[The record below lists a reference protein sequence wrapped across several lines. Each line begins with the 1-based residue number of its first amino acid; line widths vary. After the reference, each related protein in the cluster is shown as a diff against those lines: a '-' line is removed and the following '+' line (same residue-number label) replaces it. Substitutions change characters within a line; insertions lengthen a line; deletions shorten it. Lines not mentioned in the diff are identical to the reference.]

1 MFTLYNASAG
11 SGKTTHLV
19 IEYLTLCF
27 RDIEKYRN
35 ILAITF
41 TNNATAEMKQRIVE
55 TLTVF
60 AFQKYEQFNGSQKAI
75 FDKIKNNLQLNNAE
89 IEKKANLL
97 LENILY
103 DYANFSIS
111 TIDSFFQRIIR
122 SFALDLGLNLNF
134 NIKIQLDEFY
144 TQAIDTLLNRIS
156 SENKELSD
164 RVLEVVKIKME
175 ETGNWNV
182 EKELLN
188 FLPIIYNERAYQPLK
203 AFEDVSASELH
214 EESKK
219 LFATINEIKNNILHL
234 AEEGNRC
241 IKNLSDQ
248 SNDFHYGKNGI
259 FGWFEKIIA
268 SDGKN
273 VKVGAN
279 ITKAIEE
286 KGAFTKNGM
295 DVQSGDFEKLS
306 SLVYTIIE
314 ESNKLNSQLSISKN
328 LKLLLLLVDLKKI
341 MDEIKMRDNL
351 FYLSETN
358 AKIFDNIK
366 DEETPY
372 IFEKLGNRY
381 GYFFIDEF
389 QDTSKMQWEN
399 LLPLLKNALSQHYY
413 PFPDETGK
421 VILFGDM
428 KQAIYRFRNGDASL
442 FKELSTAD
450 GYKKIINPNDKNCEQ
465 YDLQTLD
472 TNYRSYKYVVDFNNR
487 FFLFLKSLQEDEKVK
502 FPLAEEY
509 YRAVEQKIGNES
521 GTGFVSIQ
529 FKTEEEEYLNKKVR
543 EAVDD
548 AISKGFSYK
557 EIAILTRGNDLGSQ
571 LGQLLTKKSIPV
583 ISADSLLLASSDKV
597 NVVIS
602 TLQILANRE
611 NKIAILFIIQHLL
624 RQDISNIPP
633 AAWEDSYNFLLETF
647 KKQGINFNPKSLIKL
662 PLYSLVSEI
671 CRIFNFSQSDAYI
684 AEFLETIFQFEN
696 NKGKELFQLLL
707 WWEEEKGNLSLSSAE
722 GMNAVT
728 VSSIHKAKGLE
739 YPIVILPIQS
749 YKAQATQSSFWYKN
763 EDEESVFPYYLINCT
778 KQLEDTKFEEK
789 YNEEMEISAIDQLN
803 ILYVGHTRAKK
814 GLYIITGDKEES
826 RGNYAKF
833 LHLFINHETENSNFI
848 FDEEKNKYWFGNKD
862 FKNEKI
868 AEDYK
873 TDDPT
878 LFSLSFTQFNFNQL
892 ITTSAVTLSE
902 EQEMGIY
909 VHNYLSQLQTFPQT
923 AEEIEKIDFSAEDK
937 IYIPAI
943 KKALLKIVNDK
954 NLAPYFSN
962 DKSIRAYNEM
972 TITNAHGELKRP
984 DRIVFLENEVKV
996 FDYKTGKELPV
1007 YQQQLD
1013 SYCQLLREMGYENVS
1028 GQIIYL

>member
-341 MDEIKMRDNL
+341 MDEIKM
-351 FYLSETN
+351 
-358 AKIFDNIK
+358 
-366 DEETPY
+366 
-372 IFEKLGNRY
+372 
-381 GYFFIDEF
+381 
-389 QDTSKMQWEN
+389 
-399 LLPLLKNALSQHYY
+399 
-413 PFPDETGK
+413 
-421 VILFGDM
+421 
-428 KQAIYRFRNGDASL
+428 
-442 FKELSTAD
+442 
-450 GYKKIINPNDKNCEQ
+450 
-465 YDLQTLD
+465 
-472 TNYRSYKYVVDFNNR
+472 
-487 FFLFLKSLQEDEKVK
+487 
-502 FPLAEEY
+502 
-509 YRAVEQKIGNES
+509 
-521 GTGFVSIQ
+521 
-529 FKTEEEEYLNKKVR
+529 
-543 EAVDD
+543 
-548 AISKGFSYK
+548 
-557 EIAILTRGNDLGSQ
+557 
-571 LGQLLTKKSIPV
+571 
-583 ISADSLLLASSDKV
+583 
-597 NVVIS
+597 
-602 TLQILANRE
+602 
-611 NKIAILFIIQHLL
+611 
-624 RQDISNIPP
+624 
-633 AAWEDSYNFLLETF
+633 
-647 KKQGINFNPKSLIKL
+647 
-662 PLYSLVSEI
+662 
-671 CRIFNFSQSDAYI
+671 
-684 AEFLETIFQFEN
+684 
-696 NKGKELFQLLL
+696 
-707 WWEEEKGNLSLSSAE
+707 
-722 GMNAVT
+722 
-728 VSSIHKAKGLE
+728 
-739 YPIVILPIQS
+739 
-749 YKAQATQSSFWYKN
+749 
-763 EDEESVFPYYLINCT
+763 
-778 KQLEDTKFEEK
+778 
-789 YNEEMEISAIDQLN
+789 
-803 ILYVGHTRAKK
+803 
-814 GLYIITGDKEES
+814 
-826 RGNYAKF
+826 
-833 LHLFINHETENSNFI
+833 
-848 FDEEKNKYWFGNKD
+848 
-862 FKNEKI
+862 
-868 AEDYK
+868 
-873 TDDPT
+873 
-878 LFSLSFTQFNFNQL
+878 
-892 ITTSAVTLSE
+892 
-902 EQEMGIY
+902 
-909 VHNYLSQLQTFPQT
+909 
-923 AEEIEKIDFSAEDK
+923 
-937 IYIPAI
+937 
-943 KKALLKIVNDK
+943 
-954 NLAPYFSN
+954 
-962 DKSIRAYNEM
+962 
-972 TITNAHGELKRP
+972 
-984 DRIVFLENEVKV
+984 
-996 FDYKTGKELPV
+996 
-1007 YQQQLD
+1007 
-1013 SYCQLLREMGYENVS
+1013 
-1028 GQIIYL
+1028 